1 MLKPASALRK
11 FLQTDC
17 CDTGRMYPPVSVT
30 EIKEFKEACTEGEY
44 AELGQQAI
52 DHLVDHETIQTATG
66 GSHSL

>member
-17 CDTGRMYPPVSVT
+17 CNTSRVYPPVTVT
-30 EIKEFKEACTEGEY
+30 EIKEFKTACKDDEY

-52 DHLVDHETIQTATG
+52 NHLVEHEMTNM
-66 GSHSL
+66 